1 MSTPARQCARAPPSG
16 PRRGRCSDVP
26 LCPTHGA
33 PIPPRLGGVS
43 SPLTCGQK
51 KLQHHRRQQPH
62 GPRPGGDREAAIT
75 LEAAAATERPHGS
88 QAVER
93 RRFRWP
99 RLLPAPG
106 CKPSWDLRAARC
118 PCVCQ
123 LTGGPRVRPSP
134 CTSVRPTSRVPRAAC
149 SYTGRLS
156 APGAPPGIRLREEPE
171 LRPARRRPLLP
182 PPPPAPGSAPGLRRL
197 LRSPGP
203 RGCGGRT

>member
-118 PCVCQ
+118 HRASVSS
-123 LTGGPRVRPSP
+123 LAVRASARAPAPQSGRLAA
-134 CTSVRPTSRVPRAAC
+134 CRVPRAA
-149 SYTGRLS
+149 TL
-156 APGAPPGIRLREEPE
+156 AD
-171 LRPARRRPLLP
+171 
-182 PPPPAPGSAPGLRRL
+182 
-197 LRSPGP
+197 
-203 RGCGGRT
+203 